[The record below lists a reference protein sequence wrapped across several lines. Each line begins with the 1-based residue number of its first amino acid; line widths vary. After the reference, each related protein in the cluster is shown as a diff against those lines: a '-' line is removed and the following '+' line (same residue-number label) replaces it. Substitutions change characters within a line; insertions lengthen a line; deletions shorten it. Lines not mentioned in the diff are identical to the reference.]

1 MSVEVLAVISIVA
14 FLLTGFFA
22 GAETALIAADR
33 VKIRHLAARG
43 SKPAAAVLDLV
54 GNPGYFLS
62 LVLIGTNLAE
72 IGCASTFTAIV
83 VSYLGDSGAT
93 VATAILVPAILM
105 FGEIIPKGLFLY
117 YSDRAAILSIYPLKL
132 LGVVLFP
139 VVRLFYGASNLLVR
153 IMGVSSVDQRTQ
165 LTGGELLF
173 HLKESR
179 DAGAIPKDTLTL
191 ASRAFE
197 FLELKAGDVMIP
209 IRNVVMA
216 EDGKDIDEYERVF
229 FETRFTPHPRVPR
242 VEGRRGGDP
251 RRPGIARSARPSRG
265 IADVLEEPYEVS
277 VDTPVSE
284 ILVRMRQQGCHMAMV
299 RGREGGLVGMT
310 TLEDVVERL
319 VGAMSDEFH

>member
-1 MSVEVLAVISIVA
+1 VSVEVLAVISIVA

-33 VKIRHLAARG
+33 VKIRHLAAG
-43 SKPAAAVLDLV
+43 GNKAAGAVVEFLAD
-54 GNPGYFLS
+54 PGYFLS
-62 LVLIGTNLAE
+62 LVLVGTILAE
-72 IGCASTFTAIV
+72 IGCASTFTAVV

-93 VATAILVPAILM
+93 VATAILVPTLLV

-117 YSDRAAILSIYPLKL
+117 YPDRAAILSIYPLKL
-132 LGVVLFP
+132 FGVVLFP
-139 VVRLFYGASNLLVR
+139 VVRFFYGASNLLVR
-153 IMGVSSVDQRTQ
+153 IMGASSVDPRTQ

-179 DAGAIPKDTLTL
+179 DAGAITKDTLAL

-209 IRNVVMA
+209 IRDVVMA
-216 EDGKDIDEYERVF
+216 EDGKEIDEYEKVF
-229 FETRFTPHPRVPR
+229 FETRFTRIPVY
-242 VEGRRGGDP
+242 RGSRDAVV
-251 RRPGIARSARPSRG
+251 GILAVQGLLQARPPRG
-265 IADVLEEPYEVS
+265 IADVLEDPYEVS
-277 VDTPVSE
+277 IDTPVSE

-299 RGREGGLVGMT
+299 RGREDGLVGMT

-319 VGAMSDEFH
+319 MGAMSDEFH

>member
-54 GNPGYFLS
+54 ENPGYFLS

-117 YSDRAAILSIYPLKL
+117 YADRAAILSIYPLKL

-229 FETRFTPHPRVPR
+229 FETRFTRIPVY
-242 VEGRRGGDP
+242 RGSRDAVV
-251 RRPGIARSARPSRG
+251 GILAVQGLLEARPSRG
-265 IADVLEEPYEVS
+265 IADVLEDPYEVS

-284 ILVRMRQQGCHMAMV
+284 ILVRMRQQGCHMAVV

-319 VGAMSDEFH
+319 MGAMSDEFH

>member
-1 MSVEVLAVISIVA
+1 VSVEVLTVISIVA
-14 FLLTGFFA
+14 FLLTGFFS

-43 SKPAAAVLDLV
+43 NKAAGAVVEFLAD
-54 GNPGYFLS
+54 PGYFLS
-62 LVLIGTNLAE
+62 LVLVGTNLAE

-93 VATAILVPAILM
+93 VATAILVPTLLV

-132 LGVVLFP
+132 FGVVLFP

-153 IMGVSSVDQRTQ
+153 IMGAGSVDQRTQ

-179 DAGAIPKDTLTL
+179 DAGAITKDTLAL

-209 IRNVVMA
+209 IRDVVMT
-216 EDGKDIDEYERVF
+216 EDGKEIDEYEKAF
-229 FETRFTPHPRVPR
+229 FETRFTRIPVY
-242 VEGRRGGDP
+242 RGSRDAVV
-251 RRPGIARSARPSRG
+251 GILAVQGLLQARPPRG
-265 IADVLEEPYEVS
+265 IADVLEDPYEVS
-277 VDTPVSE
+277 IDTPVSE

-299 RGREGGLVGMT
+299 RGREDSLVGMT

-319 VGAMSDEFH
+319 MGAMSDEFH

>member
-229 FETRFTPHPRVPR
+229 FETRFTRIPVY
-242 VEGRRGGDP
+242 RGSRDAVV
-251 RRPGIARSARPSRG
+251 GILAVQGLLEARPSRG
-265 IADVLEEPYEVS
+265 IADVLEDPYEVS

-284 ILVRMRQQGCHMAMV
+284 ILVRMRQQGCHMAIV

-319 VGAMSDEFH
+319 MGAMSDEFH

>member
-229 FETRFTPHPRVPR
+229 FETRFTRIPVY
-242 VEGRRGGDP
+242 RGSRDAVV
-251 RRPGIARSARPSRG
+251 GILAVQGLLEARPSRG
-265 IADVLEEPYEVS
+265 IVDVLEDPYEVS

-284 ILVRMRQQGCHMAMV
+284 ILVRMRQQGCHMAIV

-319 VGAMSDEFH
+319 MGAMSDEFH

>member
-1 MSVEVLAVISIVA
+1 VSVEVLAVISIVA

-229 FETRFTPHPRVPR
+229 FETRFTRIPVY
-242 VEGRRGGDP
+242 RGSRDAVV
-251 RRPGIARSARPSRG
+251 GILAVQGLLEARPSRG
-265 IADVLEEPYEVS
+265 IADVLEDPYEVS

-284 ILVRMRQQGCHMAMV
+284 ILVRMRQQGCHMAIV

-319 VGAMSDEFH
+319 MGAMSDEFH